1 MAAKLNVSLTEFH
14 ELMGHV
20 SMDAAKNMIEQ
31 NAIVGIKLRDQK
43 TSFCEACIHAKQ
55 QKKAIPDE
63 RSSPRAT
70 AYGDLVHTDVWGPA
84 RISSLR
90 GKQYIVT
97 FTDDYSLETQ
107 VSFVKKKSEAFEA
120 YKHYKAWVKAQRAGN
135 NCAATI
141 KTLQSDRG
149 GEYTSGDFNTY
160 LKAQGTT
167 RRLTTHD
174 TPEQNGVAERKNRTL
189 VEHARAMLY
198 ASGLSGSLLAEA
210 VSHATWLAN
219 RTISRSLP
227 SGKTAH
233 ELATQTKPDLSDLH
247 TWGCTAYV
255 LSSGGSKLDSKVR
268 EGRFMGFDEQSK
280 PGYRVYW
287 PNSSTVTV
295 ERNVRFN
302 RDEILSPAD
311 VQLKGVVEAVAQN
324 TSSEETK
331 VEPIAPSQNTS
342 SAEAK
347 TPAAPKRGRNDPP
360 ANFEP
365 YQLRSKGTIVSD
377 SETNNDKDDQDA
389 LFAMFAG
396 QVGLRELALSSIS
409 DEPKSHKE
417 AMNGPECEHWK
428 EAKDEEMRRLQQYN
442 TYKLVIPPPGANIVG
457 SRWVDR
463 RKYDENGNVTG
474 YRSRVIAQ
482 GFTQEYLVDY
492 SETFAPTAKL
502 TSIRMVL
509 ALAARNHWHVHQ
521 MDVKS
526 AYLNAEIEIYV
537 RQPEGYIEPGKETYV
552 WKLLKSLYGLKQAGR
567 KWHQKLTQMMKELG
581 FSVCPVDHSIFTK
594 IGHVT
599 RDITIV
605 VVSVDNMI
613 LASNALEY
621 LDKTKAGLSTHFDIK
636 DLGHLHWFLGFEVD
650 YKQQDGTIS
659 FHSSKSHGHKRR
671 SPLSRRRRK
680 VSIDAAG
687 ARCTSKCCAITVNT
701 RRGREHEECAIPVS
715 IGLPD
720 VLRCCLE
727 AGHCVCSDAVGAINA
742 KPRTG
747 ALGHAQACHSV
758 CSYYK
763 GL

>member
-1 MAAKLNVSLTEFH
+1 
-14 ELMGHV
+14 
-20 SMDAAKNMIEQ
+20 
-31 NAIVGIKLRDQK
+31 
-43 TSFCEACIHAKQ
+43 
-55 QKKAIPDE
+55 
-63 RSSPRAT
+63 
-70 AYGDLVHTDVWGPA
+70 
-84 RISSLR
+84 
-90 GKQYIVT
+90 
-97 FTDDYSLETQ
+97 
-107 VSFVKKKSEAFEA
+107 
-120 YKHYKAWVKAQRAGN
+120 
-135 NCAATI
+135 
-141 KTLQSDRG
+141 
-149 GEYTSGDFNTY
+149 
-160 LKAQGTT
+160 
-167 RRLTTHD
+167 
-174 TPEQNGVAERKNRTL
+174 
-189 VEHARAMLY
+189 
-198 ASGLSGSLLAEA
+198 
-210 VSHATWLAN
+210 
-219 RTISRSLP
+219 
-227 SGKTAH
+227 
-233 ELATQTKPDLSDLH
+233 
-247 TWGCTAYV
+247 
-255 LSSGGSKLDSKVR
+255 
-268 EGRFMGFDEQSK
+268 MGFDEQSK

-311 VQLKGVVEAVAQN
+311 VQLEGVVEAVAQN

-331 VEPIAPSQNTS
+331 VKPIAPSQNTS

-347 TPAAPKRGRNDPP
+347 TPAAPKRGCNDPP

-365 YQLRSKGTIVSD
+365 YQLQSKGTIVSD

-474 YRSRVIAQ
+474 YRSRVVAQ

-509 ALAARNHWHVHQ
+509 ALAAHNRWHVHQ

-526 AYLNAEIEIYV
+526 AYLNAEIDEEIYV
-537 RQPEGYIEPGKETYV
+537 RQPEGYIEPGKETYI
-552 WKLLKSLYGLKQAGR
+552 WKLLKSLYGLKQAGQ
-567 KWHQKLTQMMKELG
+567 KWHQKLTQTMKELG

-605 VVSVDNMI
+605 VVSVDDMI
-613 LASNALEY
+613 LASNALES

-727 AGHCVCSDAVGAINA
+727 AGHRVCSDAVGAIHA